1 MSGAKPSQQDDS
13 GKTAPHG
20 MKNAAFAQRAR
31 FALTGLAASWRN
43 ESSFRIQTVCSVLL
57 LIALLALRPPLLWC
71 ALCLIM
77 AALVMAAELL
87 NTAIEHFID
96 HLHPDLHPAVKTAKD
111 CAAAAVLVLSIC
123 ALAVGVMTMLISLGV
138 VH

>member
-1 MSGAKPSQQDDS
+1 MSAAKPAPDDS
-13 GKTAPHG
+13 GKAPLHG
-20 MKNAAFAQRAR
+20 MKNAAFGRRAR
-31 FALTGLAASWRN
+31 FALAGLAAAWRS
-43 ESSFRIQTVCSVLL
+43 ESSFRIQAVCSVLL
-57 LIALLALRPPLLWC
+57 LPALLVLRPPLLWC

-111 CAAAAVLVLSIC
+111 CAAAAVLVLSTC
-123 ALAVGVMTMLISLGV
+123 ALLVGVMTVLVSLGV
-138 VH
+138 LH